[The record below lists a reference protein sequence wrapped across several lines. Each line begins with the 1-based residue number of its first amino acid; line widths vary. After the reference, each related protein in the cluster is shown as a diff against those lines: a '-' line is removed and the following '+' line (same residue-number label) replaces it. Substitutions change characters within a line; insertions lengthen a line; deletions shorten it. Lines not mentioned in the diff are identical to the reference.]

1 MIKRLLFITVL
12 GVTLSGCFMAPMA
25 LIGPATSGFTT
36 ASIVQSGISTGAS
49 FIVKRS
55 TGKTI
60 SEHVMSAIEKD
71 VLEQAYVPNNN
82 VKKSY
87 KNIPVMDLGT
97 KVNTGC
103 KKYDFYC
110 KRKNPDHFKTSLN
123 KSNNVYKINVGCKKY
138 DFYCK
143 RISKNISAPYLKQI
157 QFKR

>member
-87 KNIPVMDLGT
+87 KNIPVMDLGN
-97 KVNTGC
+97 KVNT
-103 KKYDFYC
+103 
-110 KRKNPDHFKTSLN
+110 
-123 KSNNVYKINVGCKKY
+123 GCKKY